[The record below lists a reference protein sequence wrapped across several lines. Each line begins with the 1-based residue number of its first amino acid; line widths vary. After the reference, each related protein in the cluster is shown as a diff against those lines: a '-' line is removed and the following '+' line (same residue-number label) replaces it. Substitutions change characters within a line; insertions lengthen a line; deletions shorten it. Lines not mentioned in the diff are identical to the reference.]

1 MQSNGSL
8 SNLILGGRNARYR
21 KDLNNPDTLLTVFL
35 EYLTLM
41 QSGVWKKSEVL
52 KSGDNAGRIVTVP
65 VTPPLTYQTFALFS
79 GLTKDHLKDLASD
92 ENLSETVTLI
102 MSAIEGHQLEGA
114 AIGAFNAGLIQ
125 RLQGLADKQD
135 DEALT
140 GAVKQIIGMT
150 VV

>member
-1 MQSNGSL
+1 MQSTGSL
-8 SNLILGGRNARYR
+8 SNLIIQGRNARHR
-21 KDLNNPDTLLTVFL
+21 KDLSDPDALLTIFL

-41 QSGVWKKSEVL
+41 QSNVWEKSDVL
-52 KSGDNAGRIVTVP
+52 KSGDDAGRIVTVP

-79 GLTKDHLKDLASD
+79 GITKDHLKDLASD
-92 ENLSETVTLI
+92 EKLSEAVTLI
-102 MSAIEGHQLEGA
+102 MSAIEGQQLEGA

-135 DEALT
+135 GEALT